1 MSIVYLNGNF
11 LPADEAKI
19 SVLDRGFLLGDGVYE
34 VIPAYSGSLFR
45 LEEHLQRLQKS
56 LDAIHLD
63 NPMSHQ
69 QWTDALNML
78 VEKNYA
84 KDLSVYL
91 QVTRGI
97 AVRDHAFPEKVQPT
111 IYAMA
116 NPISPLD
123 PKYYQQGVAAI
134 TLEDLRWKR
143 CDIKSISL
151 LANVLL
157 RQQAVERGVAEAIL
171 VRDGFVTEGAASN
184 VFVVHNNTIMTA
196 PKGQYILPGITRD
209 LILELADQHG
219 FAYQEKAFSE
229 QLLREAE
236 EVWIT
241 SSTKEILPVT
251 QLDGVLVGSGKPG
264 LVWHKMC
271 EIYAAYKSSLHA
283 AS

>member
-1 MSIVYLNGNF
+1 M
-11 LPADEAKI
+11 
-19 SVLDRGFLLGDGVYE
+19 
-34 VIPAYSGSLFR
+34 
-45 LEEHLQRLQKS
+45 
-56 LDAIHLD
+56 
-63 NPMSHQ
+63 
-69 QWTDALNML
+69 
-78 VEKNYA
+78 
-84 KDLSVYL
+84 
-91 QVTRGI
+91 TRGI